1 MTNKDLELYIK
12 RLLDALDIN
21 KEQIEIPNVILLLVV
36 YMAGLRNKP
45 FPLEKINKELS
56 IEQELPEQFHQ
67 LVAFLSILKSK
78 TKKECRTE
86 DFYCKMSL
94 ELLEEL
100 RRYFIVMS
108 P

>member
-1 MTNKDLELYIK
+1 MTNEDLEMYIK
-12 RLLDALDIN
+12 QLLNTLDIN
-21 KEQIEIPNVILLLVV
+21 ETQIEIPNVILLLVV
-36 YMAGLRNKP
+36 YMAGLRNMP
-45 FPLEKINKELS
+45 FPLEKINEELS
-56 IEQELPEQFHQ
+56 IKQELPEEFHQ
-67 LVAFLSILKSK
+67 LVAFLSIFKSK

-86 DFYCKMSL
+86 NFYCKMSL